1 MSVQTQ
7 KIWQT
12 VKNVVIDFA
21 LTFWSV
27 FDWRNDGFS
36 CAGEDTPE
44 SKRLWHWLLL
54 AAVITGAVLRGI
66 VFSMEPDLGRDA
78 VLYVD
83 IAESWAAG
91 GWAGVLERM
100 HGFYLPPCMFWWIKI
115 FIQAGMSPLAAAIM
129 VNMAAGIIMIPLFY
143 AIGKVLF
150 ASRKAGV
157 IAAFLAAYNPRLVE
171 YSTEV
176 MRENFMLSGLAVML
190 LFTVLGF
197 RKNSLYFLGSGFF
210 TVYSILSR
218 MEALEVLPL
227 MGACLALLAI
237 FRIYPLK
244 KLLLCAAYFLIGC
257 IAGCIIFYFLFG
269 IPSEFYTGN
278 FFIRGKSALRLI
290 L

>member
-1 MSVQTQ
+1 MSAQTQ

-12 VKNVVIDFA
+12 VKTVVIDFA

-36 CAGEDTPE
+36 CAGEDTPK
-44 SKRLWHWLLL
+44 SKRLWHWLLF
-54 AAVITGAVLRGI
+54 AAVVTGTALRVLEFF
-66 VFSMEPDLGRDA
+66 VDADLSRDSFF
-78 VLYVD
+78 YVEVVEKW
-83 IAESWAAG
+83 IRG
-91 GWAGVLERM
+91 GWDEVLKPVRY
-100 HGFYLPPCMFWWIKI
+100 FFVPPCMLWWIKI
-115 FIQAGMSPLAAAIM
+115 FVQAGVPPLAAAIV
-129 VNMAAGIIMIPLFY
+129 VNMIAGITIIPLLY
-143 AIGKVLF
+143 GIARVLF
-150 ASRKAGV
+150 DNRKAGV

-227 MGACLALLAI
+227 MFLCFILMAVL
-237 FRIYPLK
+237 RVYPLK
-244 KLLLCAAYFLIGC
+244 KVLLQMLYFVIGC
-257 IAGCIIFYFLFG
+257 AIGFIILYWLFG
-269 IPSEFYTGN
+269 IPMDFYTKN
-278 FFIRGKSALRLI
+278 LFRRGKSLLSWMF
-290 L
+290 